1 MAGSRRWYKYTT
13 DQGLV
18 YGVELDEDKAGV
30 SGAGFTPV
38 TDADNLTTLPQ
49 GTKMRGV
56 NATRTSGGGA
66 NFVNEFQPC
75 ATLTAT
81 LFAGTTK
88 TFTRNG
94 LNYSVSSTRGESARK
109 PKALNTGLTGASPTV
124 GGGGG
129 GGAT

>member
-18 YGVELDEDKAGV
+18 YGVELDEDKGGV
-30 SGAGFTPV
+30 TSAGFTPV

-56 NATRTSGGGA
+56 NAVRTTGPGA
-66 NFVNEFQPC
+66 GFVSEFQPC
-75 ATLTAT
+75 GTTAAT

-94 LNYSVSSTRGESARK
+94 QTYSVSSTRGEYTRR

-124 GGGGG
+124 ATGGGGG
-129 GGAT
+129 TT

>member
-13 DQGLV
+13 DAGAV

-30 SGAGFTPV
+30 AGAGFTPV

-49 GTKMRGV
+49 GTEMRGV
-56 NATRTSGGGA
+56 NATQTSGNGA
-66 NFVNEFQPC
+66 GFVNTFQPC
-75 ATLTAT
+75 ATQTAT
-81 LFAGTTK
+81 LYVGTVK

-94 LNYSVSSTRGESARK
+94 LNYSVSSTRGETTRR
-109 PKALNTGLTGASPTV
+109 PKALNTGLVGASPTV

-129 GGAT
+129 GGGT